1 MASVKERS
9 EPTVVAS
16 PGTSDWFEARSTGIG
31 ASEAAAAVGLSRW
44 STGFELYHRKRG
56 NTAPVEE
63 NDAMRM
69 GKRLEPIVVDEF
81 REHEEIPEEA
91 VLYPVPM
98 FRSGT
103 HDFVLATPDALLLDA
118 DAMTSRNPSVVWH
131 AFQLTMCLSAAELL
145 ECKTVGWRSAEGLG
159 EDGSDFV
166 PFDWLC
172 QAQQQMFVMGLD
184 SCHFAVLIDGRTYRQ
199 FRVARD
205 EELIERIVEAEAEL
219 WRRVKEGDEPE
230 PDWKHPKTAALIAH
244 LHGLAGESI
253 TLTAAAGIA
262 WDEYEELGRK
272 IKEMTKPLNEQR
284 EELKARVL
292 HEMGTAAVGL
302 LPGGERQVT
311 RSQQEEKEIA
321 YTRKAFVNVRASKVR
336 D

>member
-1 MASVKERS
+1 MATVQERR
-9 EPTVVAS
+9 EPEVVAT
-16 PGTSDWFEARSTGIG
+16 PDTPEWHAARRTGIG

-44 STGFELYHRKRG
+44 STAFELYHRKRG

-81 REHEEIPEEA
+81 REHEDVPEEH

-98 FRSGT
+98 FRSGS
-103 HDFVLATPDALLLDA
+103 HEFVLATPDALLLDEA
-118 DAMTSRNPSVVWH
+118 AATSRNPSVRWH
-131 AFQLTMCLSAAELL
+131 AFELGLCLASAELL
-145 ECKTVGWRSAEGLG
+145 ECKTTGWRSAEGLG

-172 QAQQQMFVMGLD
+172 QAQQQMFVMGLER
-184 SCHFAVLIDGRTYRQ
+184 CHFAVLVDGRTYRQ
-199 FRVARD
+199 FQVARD
-205 EELIERIVEAEAEL
+205 EELVERIVEAEADL
-219 WRRVKEGDEPE
+219 WRRIEEGDEPE

-244 LHGLAGESI
+244 LHGLAGESV

-262 WDEYEELGRK
+262 WEQYEELGRK
-272 IKEMTKPLNEQR
+272 IKEFTKPLEAER
-284 EELKARVL
+284 DELKARVL
-292 HEMGTAAVGL
+292 HEMGAAAVGL
-302 LPGGERQVT
+302 LPGGDRQIN